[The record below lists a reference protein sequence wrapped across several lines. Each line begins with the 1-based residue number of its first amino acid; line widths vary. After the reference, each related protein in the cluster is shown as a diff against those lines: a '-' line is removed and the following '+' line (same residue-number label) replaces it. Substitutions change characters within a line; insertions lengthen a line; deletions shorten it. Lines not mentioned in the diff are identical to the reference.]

1 MAAIATD
8 MTTEICRSL
17 HSQLGSMF
25 ECITAGDRVQIR
37 TPFVLPDGHQ
47 IDVYWRDTPWGQ
59 VVSDLGDTYGWIFV
73 SGAYD
78 RLTPKQNEA
87 YDAACSAYGVERLEE
102 AILARV
108 SDGGLADAVVRLAQ
122 AITTV
127 SHTLD
132 VGEQPAEAFTEDTGK
147 QITTVGHTLDFD
159 LRPAE
164 VFEVSTGNTARQI
177 TANRIAATIEKNQWD
192 YKRNIKLMG
201 RTKYSWNLDYFVYTK
216 RRDAAL
222 MALHGRKYAGWQR
235 RAIEHAFT
243 VFSDLAPLLGEQ
255 GLPVKAISVID
266 DNDVDWYNEP
276 IELLAEVSEVVRL
289 SNPDSLVAAIDG
301 ELR

>member
-1 MAAIATD
+1 MATIATD

-73 SGAYD
+73 NGAYD

-87 YDAACSAYGVERLEE
+87 YYAACSAYGVERFEE

-132 VGEQPAEAFTEDTGK
+132 VGEQ
-147 QITTVGHTLDFD
+147 
-159 LRPAE
+159 RAE
-164 VFEVSTGNTARQI
+164 VFTENTARQI
-177 TANRIAATIEKNQWD
+177 TARRIAATIEKYRWD
-192 YKRNIKLMG
+192 YKRNMKFTG
-201 RTKYSWNLDYFVYTK
+201 RTKYSWNLDYFVHTK
-216 RRDAAL
+216 RQDAAL
-222 MALHGRKYAGWQR
+222 MALHGRKSAGWQR

-243 VFSDLAPLLGEQ
+243 VFSDLAPMLGEQ

-266 DNDVDWYNEP
+266 DNDVHWYNEP
-276 IELLAEVSEVVRL
+276 IELLSGVSEVVRL
-289 SNPDSLVAAIDG
+289 SVPNGLATAIAG
-301 ELR
+301 ELA

>member
-73 SGAYD
+73 NGAYD
-78 RLTPKQNEA
+78 RLTPKQDEA
-87 YDAACSAYGVERLEE
+87 YYAACSAYGVERFEE

-127 SHTLD
+127 SNTLD
-132 VGEQPAEAFTEDTGK
+132 VGEQPADVFTENTTR
-147 QITTVGHTLDFD
+147 QIATVGHTLDFNP
-159 LRPAE
+159 RPAGA
-164 VFEVSTGNTARQI
+164 STGNTARQI
-177 TANRIAATIEKNQWD
+177 TASRIAATIEKYQWD
-192 YKRNIKLMG
+192 YKRNIKLTG
-201 RTKYSWNLDYFVYTK
+201 RTKYSWNLDYFVHTK
-216 RRDAAL
+216 RQDAAL

-243 VFSDLAPLLGEQ
+243 VFSDLAPVLREQ
-255 GLPVKAISVID
+255 GLPLKAISVID
-266 DNDVDWYNEP
+266 DNDVHWYNEP
-276 IELLAEVSEVVRL
+276 IELLSEVSEIVHL
-289 SNPDSLVAAIDG
+289 SVPDGLATAIAG
-301 ELR
+301 ELA

>member
-1 MAAIATD
+1 MAVIATD

-73 SGAYD
+73 NGAYD

-87 YDAACSAYGVERLEE
+87 YYAACSAYGVERLEE

-108 SDGGLADAVVRLAQ
+108 SDGRLADAVVRLAQ

-127 SHTLD
+127 SNTLD
-132 VGEQPAEAFTEDTGK
+132 VGEQPPGA
-147 QITTVGHTLDFD
+147 
-159 LRPAE
+159 
-164 VFEVSTGNTARQI
+164 STGNTARQI
-177 TANRIAATIEKNQWD
+177 TASRIAATIEKYQWD
-192 YKRNIKLMG
+192 YKRNIKLTG
-201 RTKYSWNLDYFVYTK
+201 RTKYSWNLDYFVHTK
-216 RRDAAL
+216 RQDAAL

-243 VFSDLAPLLGEQ
+243 VFSDLAPVLGER

-266 DNDVDWYNEP
+266 DNDVNWYSEP
-276 IELLAEVSEVVRL
+276 IELLSEVSEVVRL
-289 SNPDSLVAAIDG
+289 SVPNGLATAIAG
-301 ELR
+301 ELA